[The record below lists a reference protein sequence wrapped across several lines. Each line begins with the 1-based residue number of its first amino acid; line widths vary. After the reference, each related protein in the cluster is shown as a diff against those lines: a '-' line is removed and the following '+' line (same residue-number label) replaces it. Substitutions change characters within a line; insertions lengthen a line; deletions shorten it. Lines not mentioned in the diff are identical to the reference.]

1 MGYKFED
8 ISVLLVEDNQV
19 DVMGIQRA
27 FGQAKLKNRIV
38 VAADGQE
45 ALDKMRDGKSI
56 PKPYLVLLD
65 LNMPRMNGI
74 EFLEAIR
81 RDPALKNTV
90 VFVLTTSAT
99 AEDKSRAYDRHVAG
113 YIVKG
118 RAESSFI
125 NTAELFEYYTKVV
138 ELP

>member
-1 MGYKFED
+1 MQQKLED
-8 ISVLLVEDNQV
+8 ISVLLVEDNMV
-19 DVMGIQRA
+19 DVMGIKRA
-27 FGQAKLKNRIV
+27 FSQAKLNNPIV
-38 VAADGQE
+38 VASDGRE
-45 ALDKMRDGKSI
+45 ALDKLRDGNSI
-56 PKPYLVLLD
+56 SKPYLILLD

-74 EFLEAIR
+74 EFLKEIR
-81 RDPALKNTV
+81 NDPALRSTV
-90 VFVLTTSAT
+90 VFVLTTSSA
-99 AEDKSRAYDRHVAG
+99 AEDRNKAYGYNVAG

>member
-1 MGYKFED
+1 MQRKIDD
-8 ISVLLVEDNQV
+8 ISVLLVEDNMV

-27 FGQAKLKNRIV
+27 FGQAKMQNRIV
-38 VAADGQE
+38 VASDGQD

-56 PKPYLVLLD
+56 SRPYMVLLD

-74 EFLEAIR
+74 EFLQEIR
-81 RDPALKNTV
+81 RDPALRNTI
-90 VFVLTTSAT
+90 VFVLTTSST
-99 AEDKSRAYDRHVAG
+99 SEDKSRAYDQHVAG

-118 RAESSFI
+118 HSESSFI
-125 NTAELFEYYTKVV
+125 NTAELFEYYAKVV